1 MDHPTGKS
9 VPPHGPAGEHDNHL
23 DPEHRDPLIAG
34 MSRAIRYGIR
44 VLAGLM
50 VLVIFWCIADVV
62 LVLYEKLTTPPVMLL
77 ALNDIFVVFAA
88 FLAVLIAIEIFA
100 NIALYLRDDVIH
112 VKLVVATALMAI
124 ARKVIVLDL
133 STIEPEYLY
142 GIALVV
148 IALGVTYWLVSNRA
162 RT

>member
-1 MDHPTGKS
+1 MPIPTDSTTK
-9 VPPHGPAGEHDNHL
+9 PEDKHDQDNHL
-23 DPEHRDPLIAG
+23 DPEHRDPLIG
-34 MSRAIRYGIR
+34 VMNRVIRHGIR

-50 VLVIFWCIADVV
+50 VLVILWCIADVV
-62 LVLYEKLTTPPVMLL
+62 LVLYEKLSTPPIMLL
-77 ALNDIFVVFAA
+77 QLQDIFVVFAA
-88 FLAVLIAIEIFA
+88 FLAVLIAVEIFA

-133 STIEPEYLY
+133 SVIEPEYLY

-148 IALGVTYWLVSNRA
+148 VALAITYWMVSNRA